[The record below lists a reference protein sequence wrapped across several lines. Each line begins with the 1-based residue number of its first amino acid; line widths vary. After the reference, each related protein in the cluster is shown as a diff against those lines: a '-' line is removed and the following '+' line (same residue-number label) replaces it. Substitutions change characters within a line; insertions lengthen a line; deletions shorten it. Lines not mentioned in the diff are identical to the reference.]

1 MKSMNVLLLEKAHAL
16 EALHR
21 NPNSPRAWAM
31 RLIEN
36 KATMDQVPDHMKG
49 MVSEHIATH
58 NLHVQTASDRILAL
72 HNGQARLDAFNA
84 LPEALRPFVRERV
97 HKLIKDKK

>member
-1 MKSMNVLLLEKAHAL
+1 
-16 EALHR
+16 
-21 NPNSPRAWAM
+21 M

-58 NLHVQTASDRILAL
+58 NLHVKTASDRILAL
-72 HNGQARLDAFNA
+72 PRQNMVVMAASLTAFITATWLVMKHKA
-84 LPEALRPFVRERV
+84 LE
-97 HKLIKDKK
+97 